1 MNKNINRD
9 KLSDEL
15 ARIRSGKTNSDT
27 LVYYVLQS
35 NSDVVIVKEGHKG
48 YNKTDW
54 NWGNVPYNEACKLA
68 EEKNTAM
75 GISPETAEAIVIFS
89 MFG

>member
-9 KLSDEL
+9 KLSEEL
-15 ARIRSGKTNSDT
+15 ARIRSGKINPDT
-27 LVYYVLQS
+27 SIYYVLQS
-35 NSDVVIVKEGHKG
+35 NGDVVIVKEGHKG

-54 NWGNVPYNEACKLA
+54 NWANVTYDEACKLA
-68 EEKNTAM
+68 DEKNAAM
-75 GISPETAEAIVIFS
+75 GISPETVEAIVIFS